1 MTETVAPNKLTNN
14 DLAKVMFDRHSVRKF
29 DPTVKISR
37 DELQDM
43 IREATTAPS
52 ACNLQSWHFVIIDT
66 PEGKEKLKKAAM
78 KFNYPQIDTSSAIIF
93 VAGDTQSHEVYRD
106 VWTKVYEAGKIS
118 KEKLDQIFNTFL
130 PLYENASP
138 EFLTLDA
145 TIDGAMVAMQLLL
158 LARAHGYD
166 ANPWSGYDFKTIIPT
181 LGLDPKRFVPVMAV
195 AIGKTAEQPLQTE
208 RYDVKQLIDYL
219 D

>member
-1 MTETVAPNKLTNN
+1 MTETVATKKITNN
-14 DLAKVMFDRHSVRKF
+14 DFADVMFDRHSVRVF
-29 DPTVKISR
+29 DPSVKISR
-37 DELQDM
+37 DELQEM
-43 IREATTAPS
+43 IKEATTAPS

-66 PEGKEKLKKAAM
+66 PEGKEKLKKSAM
-78 KFNYPQIDTSSAIIF
+78 KFNYPQIDSSSAIIF
-93 VAGDTQSHEVYRD
+93 IAGDTQSHEVYHD
-106 VWTKVYEAGKIS
+106 VWTKVYEDGKIS

-145 TIDGAMVAMQLLL
+145 TIDGAMVGMQLLL
-158 LARAHGYD
+158 TARAHGFD

-195 AIGKTAEQPLQTE
+195 AIGKAAEKPIHTD

>member
-66 PEGKEKLKKAAM
+66 PEGKEKLKK
-78 KFNYPQIDTSSAIIF
+78 
-93 VAGDTQSHEVYRD
+93 
-106 VWTKVYEAGKIS
+106 
-118 KEKLDQIFNTFL
+118 
-130 PLYENASP
+130 
-138 EFLTLDA
+138 
-145 TIDGAMVAMQLLL
+145 
-158 LARAHGYD
+158 
-166 ANPWSGYDFKTIIPT
+166 
-181 LGLDPKRFVPVMAV
+181 
-195 AIGKTAEQPLQTE
+195 QP
-208 RYDVKQLIDYL
+208 
-219 D
+219 